1 MTKTAGRDHWP
12 SVMSFLL
19 AVGGIKGGQ
28 VIGATDRRG
37 GSIQER
43 PLQPGDLA
51 ATVFSHLG
59 IDPHSHWRNPS
70 GRPVP
75 LVEAGQPIAE
85 LV

>member
-12 SVMSFLL
+12 SVMSFLM
-19 AVGGIKGGQ
+19 AGGGFSGGQ

-37 GSIQER
+37 GSIQEQ
-43 PLQPGDLA
+43 PLGPGDLA

-59 IDPHSHWRNPS
+59 IAPGSHWTNPS

-75 LVEAGQPIAE
+75 LVEQGQPIGS
-85 LV
+85 